1 MSGEV
6 EGVRQSRE
14 IWSSGPQGSSTKCII
29 PPIQRVLQQSSE
41 NKRMELLEAE
51 EKWYHEHLTKYSPV
65 SSSNI
70 GVPAAMGSPIESAEG
85 RSRRIRRLAA
95 VSHFSQ
101 LY

>member
-65 SSSNI
+65 SI